1 MPLVFEKQITSAK
14 KLAVWDITESF
25 DFFIEKLKI
34 ERVPNRN
41 EQRQIEQAAAI
52 HLLNILSG
60 KDLHLALE
68 KDKFG
73 KPFITDQTCTVSFSH
88 SKNLVA
94 CLFCAEGSAVGV
106 DIEYLRNNI
115 HLLAK
120 KFLSQ
125 NDQTGHTGSIHQQI
139 AWGAKEVLY
148 KIHGIKEL
156 NFIQHLHL
164 SFENE
169 VLFGQ
174 ISKENYVAKYQLE
187 HTLIEN
193 FVLVWN
199 V

>member
-14 KLAVWDITESF
+14 KLAVWDIREGF
-25 DFFIEKLKI
+25 DFFLGKLNLQHD
-34 ERVPNRN
+34 PNRN
-41 EQRQIEQAAAI
+41 EQRQLEQAAAML
-52 HLLNILSG
+52 LLNVLSG
-60 KDLHLALE
+60 RDLHLLLE

-73 KPFITDQTCTVSFSH
+73 KPYIKDQSCTVSFSH

-94 CLFCAEGSAVGV
+94 CLYCEKGSAVGV
-106 DIEYLRNNI
+106 DIEYRRDNI

-120 KFLSQ
+120 KFLSES
-125 NDQTGHTGSIHQQI
+125 DKTGLQGSLHQQI

-148 KIHGIKEL
+148 KIYGIKEL

-164 SFENE
+164 RFENE
-169 VLFGQ
+169 QFSGQ
-174 ISKENYVAKYQLE
+174 ISKEKYEATYKIE
-187 HTLIEN
+187 HTLIDN

>member
-14 KLAVWDITESF
+14 KLAVWDIREGF
-25 DFFIEKLKI
+25 DFFLEKLNLQHD
-34 ERVPNRN
+34 PNRN
-41 EQRQIEQAAAI
+41 EQRQLEQAAAM
-52 HLLNILSG
+52 HLLNVLSG
-60 KDLHLALE
+60 SDLHLLLD
-68 KDKFG
+68 KDQFG
-73 KPFITDQTCTVSFSH
+73 KPYIKDQTCTVSFSH

-94 CLFCAEGSAVGV
+94 CLFCEEGSPVGV
-106 DIEYLRNNI
+106 DIEYRRDNI

-120 KFLSQ
+120 KFLSES
-125 NDQTGHTGSIHQQI
+125 DKTGNEGSLHQQI

-148 KIHGIKEL
+148 KIYGIKEL

-169 VLFGQ
+169 LFSGQ